1 MHDFACLERRLVI
14 EIETDE
20 KHLDSNDGKKK
31 DQWLKNRDYMVLYF
45 KELEVSRNL
54 GGVISTIADNAAGF
68 AAYSLMPE
76 DCQPLSIE
84 FKVSLLSV
92 ATGKPLIARAEVLK
106 AGRKI
111 FHIRSDVL
119 IVEEGDEELIATA
132 LATIKS
138 SKSVKEI

>member
-1 MHDFACLERRLVI
+1 MASSEIVRIGFAKQPFMQTIGAQLTSVGSGKC
-14 EIETDE
+14 EIFLPFDAKLTQQ
-20 KHLDSNDGKKK
+20 HGF
-31 DQWLKNRDYMVLYF
+31 YH
-45 KELEVSRNL
+45 

-68 AAYSLMPE
+68 AAYSLMSK

-84 FKVSLLSV
+84 FKVSLLAV

-111 FHIRSDVL
+111 FHVRSDVL
-119 IVEEGDEELIATA
+119 IVEEDDEELIATA

>member
-1 MHDFACLERRLVI
+1 MANLETARVGFAKQPFMQTIGAHLESVGSGKCEIFLPFDARL
-14 EIETDE
+14 TQQ
-20 KHLDSNDGKKK
+20 HG
-31 DQWLKNRDYMVLYF
+31 F
-45 KELEVSRNL
+45 FH
-54 GGVISTIADNAAGF
+54 GGVISTIAHNAAGF
-68 AAYSLMPE
+68 AAQSLMPE

>member
-1 MHDFACLERRLVI
+1 MASSEIVRIGFAKQPFMQTIGAQLASVGLGKC
-14 EIETDE
+14 EIFLPFDAKLTQQ
-20 KHLDSNDGKKK
+20 HG
-31 DQWLKNRDYMVLYF
+31 F
-45 KELEVSRNL
+45 FH

-68 AAYSLMPE
+68 AAYSLMSK

-111 FHIRSDVL
+111 FHVRSDVL
-119 IVEEGDEELIATA
+119 IVEEDDEELVATA

>member
-1 MHDFACLERRLVI
+1 MYVSETVRVGFSKQPFMKTIGAQLASAGSGKC
-14 EIETDE
+14 EIFLPFDAKLTQQ
-20 KHLDSNDGKKK
+20 HG
-31 DQWLKNRDYMVLYF
+31 F
-45 KELEVSRNL
+45 FH
-54 GGVISTIADNAAGF
+54 GGVISIIADNAAGF

-84 FKVSLLSV
+84 FKVSLLSI

-111 FHIRSDVL
+111 FHVRSDVL
-119 IVEEGDEELIATA
+119 IVEEDDEELIATA